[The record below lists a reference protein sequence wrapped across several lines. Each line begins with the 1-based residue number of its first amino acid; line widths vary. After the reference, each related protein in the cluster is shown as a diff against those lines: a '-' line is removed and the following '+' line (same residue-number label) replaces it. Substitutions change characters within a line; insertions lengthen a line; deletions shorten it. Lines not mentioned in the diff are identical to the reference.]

1 VRGLGRFFKQVCQ
14 SARQGSQDD
23 FLGSINIPISV
34 GAICMQTWTKF
45 LGVSFSQEIPSTGLE
60 GWFKLEGR
68 SHRSNVQGRIRLKL
82 WLSTRDDH
90 GQSEDDILV
99 EMRKLERCYVV
110 FMQQELATHEPTWGW
125 SGDIQGSALTIL
137 HQMAVQADLS
147 ELQCAMARFVS
158 VVTLNNRAPLDPK
171 FIHRLMLEMDRFWIQ
186 VSMEPL
192 GHELEQWLAKA
203 MSRFVEISLSQMRR
217 HRDIFPALH
226 PPSLVRL
233 EFLLRCLG
241 LLGSMRAFRQVC
253 PFSKGVRGE
262 IVNYLRKGSVLWA
275 QNQLRDAVRHEN
287 PLVHFTSTLLADL
300 QTGLSY
306 YHPIFDK

>member
-1 VRGLGRFFKQVCQ
+1 
-14 SARQGSQDD
+14 
-23 FLGSINIPISV
+23 
-34 GAICMQTWTKF
+34 
-45 LGVSFSQEIPSTGLE
+45 
-60 GWFKLEGR
+60 
-68 SHRSNVQGRIRLKL
+68 VQGRIKLKL

-90 GQSEDDILV
+90 GQSEGDILV
-99 EMRKLERCYVV
+99 EIRKLERCYMI
-110 FMQQELATHEPTWGW
+110 FMQHELSTHEPSWSW

-147 ELQCAMARFVS
+147 ELQCAMARLVATI
-158 VVTLNNRAPLDPK
+158 TLNNRTSLDPK
-171 FIHRLMLEMDRFWIQ
+171 FIHRAMLEMDRFWMQ

-192 GHELEQWLAKA
+192 GHEMEQWLAKA
-203 MSRFVEISLSQMRR
+203 MSRFVELSLNQMKR

-241 LLGSMRAFRQVC
+241 LMGSMRAYRQVC

-275 QNQLRDAVRHEN
+275 QTQLRDSLRHEN
-287 PLVHFTSTLLADL
+287 PLVQFTTTLLADL
-300 QTGLSY
+300 QTGLAN
-306 YHPIFDK
+306 YHAIFDK